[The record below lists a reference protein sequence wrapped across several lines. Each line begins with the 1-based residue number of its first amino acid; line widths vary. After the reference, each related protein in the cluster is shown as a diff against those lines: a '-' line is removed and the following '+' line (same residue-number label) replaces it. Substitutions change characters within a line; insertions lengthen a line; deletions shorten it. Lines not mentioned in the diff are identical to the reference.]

1 MADSQLGLASAFHVL
16 EIAHTHYWTPLQ
28 QSQTPSGGGTLNS
41 VTDGIKS
48 LVSYS

>member
-16 EIAHTHYWTPLQ
+16 EIAHTHFWTP
-28 QSQTPSGGGTLNS
+28 TPNGGGGGVFNN

-48 LVSYS
+48 LVKTI